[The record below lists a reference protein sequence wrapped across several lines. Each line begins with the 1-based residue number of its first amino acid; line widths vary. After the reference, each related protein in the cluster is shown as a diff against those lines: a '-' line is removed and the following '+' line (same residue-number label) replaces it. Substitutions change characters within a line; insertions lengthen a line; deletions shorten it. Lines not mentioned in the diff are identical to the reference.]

1 MKYVF
6 SKEKCIAT
14 NKIDP
19 KKVPSWVDECDGKEV
34 TFKNESYG
42 VVKGIG
48 VEIAGQLREFQ
59 ALKDWCEVV
68 E

>member
-6 SKEKCIAT
+6 SKEKFIAT

-19 KKVPSWVDECDGKEV
+19 NKALSWIDMCDGKEV
-34 TFKNESYG
+34 TLDHESYG

-48 VEIAGQLREFQ
+48 VKIAGQLQEFQ
-59 ALKDWCEVV
+59 VLKDWCDLV